1 MNLSH
6 LNQNYNKQLKFLFF
20 SQKKSLIFP
29 CFFLFFLFASLA
41 PPLVI
46 GHNKNTLGR
55 TENLTQGTIMI
66 TRSSEKFL
74 NFFREKRGE
83 GSGMDARWIGSSRRR
98 KPRRRVRMKENLEG
112 EGEGE
117 REQ

>member
-1 MNLSH
+1 
-6 LNQNYNKQLKFLFF
+6 
-20 SQKKSLIFP
+20 
-29 CFFLFFLFASLA
+29 
-41 PPLVI
+41 
-46 GHNKNTLGR
+46 
-55 TENLTQGTIMI
+55 MI

-74 NFFREKRGE
+74 IFFREKRGE
-83 GSGMDARWIGSSRRR
+83 GSGMDARRIGSGRRR